1 MTKKGSRADKSGH
14 EEAILK
20 LWEAYNLIA
29 DNRRDVRVFVR
40 TAIVGLAE
48 KEPAGAGSRI
58 ERPPL

>member
-1 MTKKGSRADKSGH
+1 MTKKGPRADDSGH
-14 EEAILK
+14 EQAILK

-29 DNRRDVRVFVR
+29 DHQRDVRVFVR

-48 KEPAGAGSRI
+48 KEPAGAGARM